1 MNEYKVTI
9 LGAGLAGC
17 EAALWLAG
25 KGVQVELYEQKPV
38 HFSPAHKSEGFAEL
52 ICSNS
57 LKAERLD
64 SASGL
69 LKEEMVELNV
79 LFGDRM
85 SIELLKRTPSSY
97 LGSCRYKLPDWRDD
111 EAVYKKLFAILEK
124 LKDGEVARSPGM
136 KYKHYA
142 PKADVT
148 LLDGTFEQFKAYVEA
163 HMDQNPSCL
172 CFTGEAEKLGV
183 EVRCV
188 QSNHEGDLID
198 ALQKA
203 YFDGFCGAVFNP
215 GGYTHTSVALHDAIA
230 SVPMPVIECHMSN
243 VHAREE
249 FRHKSVTASAC
260 RGQIVGFGFYG
271 YVMGM
276 RALLEADS

>member
-1 MNEYKVTI
+1 MTLREWNARLHGVVYAHC
-9 LGAGLAGC
+9 AGGGSRKHLAGVFH
-17 EAALWLAG
+17 AAEPCGNADEG
-25 KGVQVELYEQKPV
+25 AAFAV
-38 HFSPAHKSEGFAEL
+38 SEPKKIL
-52 ICSNS
+52 ILNGPNIN
-57 LKAERLD
+57 LT
-64 SASGL
+64 GL
-69 LKEEMVELNV
+69 REK
-79 LFGDRM
+79 
-85 SIELLKRTPSSY
+85 
-97 LGSCRYKLPDWRDD
+97 
-111 EAVYKKLFAILEK
+111 AVYGAKTY
-124 LKDGEVARSPGM
+124 D
-136 KYKHYA
+136 
-142 PKADVT
+142 D
-148 LLDGTFEQFKAYVEA
+148 LLA
-163 HMDQNPSCL
+163 L
-172 CFTGEAEKLGV
+172 CHAEAEKLGV